1 MKVAKRTSN
10 SLLALVGHGPN
21 YVSKDTVVGLAECL
35 QFFPADYK
43 NASETG
49 VEEAEPD
56 DDGEVKT
63 KKKKK
68 KRSKAVKE
76 GGKDENKE
84 DGTGPDD
91 RADNE
96 GGEDELTDGEDDEE
110 GSEYETDDEESDDP
124 DETPP
129 AE

>member
-1 MKVAKRTSN
+1 MKVAKRTSH
-10 SLLALVGHGPN
+10 SLLALVGYGPN
-21 YVSKDTVVGLAECL
+21 YVSQDTVVGLAECL
-35 QFFPADYK
+35 QFFPSDYK

-49 VEEAEPD
+49 VEEPEPD

-68 KRSKAVKE
+68 KRKAAKE

-96 GGEDELTDGEDDEE
+96 GGEEDGTDGEDDEE
-110 GSEYETDDEESDDP
+110 GSEYETDDEESDDAV
-124 DETPP
+124 ETTEP
-129 AE
+129 E